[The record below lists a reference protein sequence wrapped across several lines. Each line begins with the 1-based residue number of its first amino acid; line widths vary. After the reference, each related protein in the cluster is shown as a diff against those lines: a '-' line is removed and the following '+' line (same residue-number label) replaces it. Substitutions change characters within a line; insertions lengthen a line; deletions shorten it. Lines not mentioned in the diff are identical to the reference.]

1 MSTIQLYLKDFSAY
15 LLKPRKATST
25 SLPITITSKK
35 TNKTKLPKFS
45 QRKIPQTLSFFL
57 FLLSVSHYKRVSSN
71 INKINNK
78 ETTTKK
84 GRPFWVLERH
94 NENDPISERWKHALS
109 AIKTSPQKRLILHT
123 HIPSFILLCQTPQIE
138 KRIKPQTVVP
148 PQDDMDIHFLIH
160 WTFTLAS
167 FSQPL
172 QRKKKGVRIFLL
184 KILAFSLSNR
194 RSPLFMPKG
203 DVGVFY
209 FWLKFC

>member
-94 NENDPISERWKHALS
+94 NEESV
-109 AIKTSPQKRLILHT
+109 
-123 HIPSFILLCQTPQIE
+123 IE
-138 KRIKPQTVVP
+138 KATTALDSSDASNNQVYLFVGI
-148 PQDDMDIHFLIH
+148 
-160 WTFTLAS
+160 FT
-167 FSQPL
+167 PENIC
-172 QRKKKGVRIFLL
+172 RIFV
-184 KILAFSLSNR
+184 
-194 RSPLFMPKG
+194 P
-203 DVGVFY
+203 
-209 FWLKFC
+209 